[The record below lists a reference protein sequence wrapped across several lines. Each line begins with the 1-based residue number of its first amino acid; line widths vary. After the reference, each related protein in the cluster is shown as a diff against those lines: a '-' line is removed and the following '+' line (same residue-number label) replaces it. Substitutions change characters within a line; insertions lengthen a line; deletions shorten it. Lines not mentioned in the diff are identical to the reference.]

1 MLLILY
7 YSSWLLRQLPL
18 LPHFPAVRPQVV
30 QALRQACQVENDPAL
45 VSGYIYFLALH
56 TVHDSLPDL
65 ADLVLVSWLLGKLQ
79 QCFAATGLWT
89 TESMSGHVMK
99 MRTWCFGV
107 RNQEARPY
115 YKIRALRDRFTVST
129 TSYPFK

>member
-1 MLLILY
+1 
-7 YSSWLLRQLPL
+7 
-18 LPHFPAVRPQVV
+18 VRPQVV

-65 ADLVLVSWLLGKLQ
+65 ADLVLVSWLLGKLRQ
-79 QCFAATGLWT
+79 YFPANILSTTG
-89 TESMSGHVMK
+89 SMSGHVMK

-107 RNQEARPY
+107 GWCICQESENRVLLQTQRQ
-115 YKIRALRDRFTVST
+115 IF
-129 TSYPFK
+129 

>member
-1 MLLILY
+1 
-7 YSSWLLRQLPL
+7 
-18 LPHFPAVRPQVV
+18 VRLQVV

-65 ADLVLVSWLLGKLQ
+65 ADLVLVSWLLGKLRR
-79 QCFAATGLWT
+79 CFPASELWSSG
-89 TESMSGHVMK
+89 SMSGHVMK

-107 RNQEARPY
+107 GCC
-115 YKIRALRDRFTVST
+115 TC
-129 TSYPFK
+129 